1 MKKYLTEELKAA
13 IRKGCLDN
21 TFIPML
27 CGSAFKN
34 KGVQRLLDGVVDF
47 LPSPVDIG
55 EVKGT
60 DPKDSDIELVKK
72 ARYK

>member
-1 MKKYLTEELKAA
+1 
-13 IRKGCLDN
+13 
-21 TFIPML
+21 ML

-60 DPKDSDIELVKK
+60 DPKDSDIILSRKPDINDPFSLESIPLGQ
-72 ARYK
+72 